1 MKKRIFKKKH
11 GLLLES
17 VVVATVNYV
26 VSEIEIYSVKTG
38 FLVGYWAYGYYH
50 PELDY
55 KGQDY
60 AKFINVV

>member
-17 VVVATVNYV
+17 KVVGTVEYC

-38 FLVGYWAYGYYH
+38 ALVGYWGYGWYD

-55 KGQDY
+55 KGEDY
-60 AKFINVV
+60 AKFINMV